1 MRGSKLFYRLF
12 VSLCGLTLLL
22 GLAAAGCNSS
32 AAPATQ
38 AGGETATEKKLRI
51 AVIPKGTSHEFWKS
65 VHAGAEQ
72 AAREAGNV
80 EILWKGPLLEH
91 DRDGQISVVEDFI
104 TKQVDGI
111 CLAPLDSQSLVAPVQ
126 NAQADGIPTVIFD
139 SALDDESIIV
149 SYVAT
154 DNRRSGELAAQTL
167 AKSLGGKGKVILL
180 RYNQG
185 SESTQQREDGFLET
199 LQKDFPDI
207 EVISSDQ
214 YAGTTPEAA
223 LDVAQQVLLK
233 YGEELDGIFAVC
245 EPNSTGVLGALKNAG
260 LAGKVKFIAFDPNPQ
275 LIEAL
280 ANGQVT
286 GIMLQDP
293 IKMGYMAVKTL
304 VDHLRGRKVEK
315 HISTGEFVATGENMN
330 EPEMD
335 KLLHPEQFGQ

>member
-1 MRGSKLFYRLF
+1 MFYRLF

-22 GLAAAGCNSS
+22 ALAVAGCNSS
-32 AAPATQ
+32 APQ
-38 AGGETATEKKLRI
+38 NGEASNKQKLRI

-72 AAREAGNV
+72 AAREAGDV
-80 EILWKGPLLEH
+80 EILWKGPLLER

-111 CLAPLDSQSLVAPVQ
+111 CLAPLDSQSLIAPVQ
-126 NAQADGIPTVIFD
+126 NAQSDGIPTVIFD
-139 SALDDESIIV
+139 SALGDESIIV

-180 RYNQG
+180 RYNPG
-185 SESTQQREDGFLET
+185 SESTEQREDGFLEA
-199 LQKDFPDI
+199 LAKDFPDI
-207 EVISSDQ
+207 EVLSSDQ
-214 YAGTTPEAA
+214 YAGTTPEEA

-245 EPNSTGVLGALKNAG
+245 EPNSTGVLGALRNAG

-280 ANGQVT
+280 ASGQVT

-293 IKMGYMAVKTL
+293 IKMGYTGVKTL
-304 VDHLRGRKVEK
+304 VDHLRGKEVEK
-315 HISTGEFVATGENMN
+315 HISTGEFVATQENMN
-330 EPEMD
+330 EREMI

>member
-1 MRGSKLFYRLF
+1 MSHRLLV
-12 VSLCGLTLLL
+12 VSSAIALLTA
-22 GLAAAGCNSS
+22 LAIAGCNSS
-32 AAPATQ
+32 AAPAPQ
-38 AGGETATEKKLRI
+38 PGGENAAGKKLRI

-80 EILWKGPLLEH
+80 EILWKGPLLER

-111 CLAPLDSQSLVAPVQ
+111 CLAPLDSQSLIAPVR
-126 NAQADGIPTVIFD
+126 NAQSDGIPTVIFD
-139 SALDDESIIV
+139 SALNDDSIIV

-154 DNRRSGELAAQTL
+154 DNRRSGELAAKTL
-167 AKSLGGKGKVILL
+167 AESLGGTGKVILL
-180 RYNQG
+180 RYNPG
-185 SESTQQREDGFLET
+185 SESTEQREDGFLEA
-199 LQKDFPDI
+199 LAKDYPGI
-207 EVISSDQ
+207 EVLSSDQ
-214 YAGTTPEAA
+214 YAGTTPEEA

-233 YGEELDGIFAVC
+233 YGEQLDGIFAVC

-260 LAGKVKFIAFDPNPQ
+260 LAGKVKFIAFDPNPV
-275 LIEAL
+275 LIQAL
-280 ANGQVT
+280 ADGQVT

-293 IKMGYMAVKTL
+293 IKMGYTAVKTL
-304 VDHLRGRKVEK
+304 VDHLNGKQVEK
-315 HISTGEFVATGENMN
+315 HIATGEFVATQANMN